1 MNLDK
6 FDLAILKV
14 LQDNARQT
22 VRPDELGLDAEQ
34 CALAAARPPL
44 RVLVD
49 GRLRVPPDAAFFQA
63 GAALVAC
70 AAEAAAAEALRA
82 QGHEV
87 RVLPAGDGHVAL
99 EALLRLLGER
109 GANEVL
115 VEAGPRLAGAF
126 ARAGLVDEYQIFVA
140 PKLLGSSA
148 RPLLDWP
155 LQQMAEA
162 PALQIDDIRAFGD
175 DWRIRAV
182 PRPLVG
188 PQGPTTPLSRKTPR
202 LGSAVPCVPSAGPGS
217 DPERLWPR

>member
-1 MNLDK
+1 
-6 FDLAILKV
+6 
-14 LQDNARQT
+14 
-22 VRPDELGLDAEQ
+22 
-34 CALAAARPPL
+34 
-44 RVLVD
+44 
-49 GRLRVPPDAAFFQA
+49 
-63 GAALVAC
+63 
-70 AAEAAAAEALRA
+70 
-82 QGHEV
+82 V

-182 PRPLVG
+182 PRP
-188 PQGPTTPLSRKTPR
+188 
-202 LGSAVPCVPSAGPGS
+202 
-217 DPERLWPR
+217 